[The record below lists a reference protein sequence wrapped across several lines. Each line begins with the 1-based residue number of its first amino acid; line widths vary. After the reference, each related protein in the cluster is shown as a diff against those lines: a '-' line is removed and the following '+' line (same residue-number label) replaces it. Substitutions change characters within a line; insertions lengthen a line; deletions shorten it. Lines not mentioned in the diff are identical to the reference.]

1 MLNVLNLFFNQ
12 ESSSED
18 PSDSGFE
25 SCTISQGDDGFFLE
39 FSIEFYVANE
49 VIFWVLVELWM
60 SILWSLLP
68 SLPVN
73 LS

>member
-49 VIFWVLVELWM
+49 VIF
-60 SILWSLLP
+60 
-68 SLPVN
+68 
-73 LS
+73 